1 MRGVLGLNWSGVLE
15 ILYRFLYIS
24 WNGDVQ
30 YACLVVPVKCDAN
43 VETTCTTMDDLIF
56 LLKCMYEVQCVLLSL
71 VFDYKV
77 VEH

>member
-1 MRGVLGLNWSGVLE
+1 MWVVPELAWSVVMKLVE
-15 ILYRFLYIS
+15 CLLYIS

-56 LLKCMYEVQCVLLSL
+56 LLKCMYEVHCVLFSP
-71 VFDYKV
+71 
-77 VEH
+77 